1 MKENLDLV
9 TNRKGRARKK
19 GRGEEEVTARDK
31 IVLRAH
37 PSYLRPPARF
47 LLLLTFHYLGTKP
60 LRHWPWGL
68 ILCRK

>member
-19 GRGEEEVTARDK
+19 GRGEEEVTARHK

-47 LLLLTFHYLGTKP
+47 LLLLTFP
-60 LRHWPWGL
+60 LPGNQALKTRALEPHPL
-68 ILCRK
+68 